1 MIVENT
7 KMILKVKIEKRENGG
22 IEDNVDEVI
31 ISFNVHSPPKQK
43 TKIKRGTG
51 KDLMM
56 DFGIER

>member
-1 MIVENT
+1 
-7 KMILKVKIEKRENGG
+7 MILKVKIEKRENGG